1 MKRVLFIC
9 IHNSA
14 RSQMAE
20 EYLRL
25 LAPDRF
31 EAESAGMEPTAI
43 NPLVIEAMQ
52 EEGINLSAK
61 KTQGVFELF
70 KQGRLFQYVITVCAE
85 SVEEKCPLFPGVTH
99 RMHLPFPDPS
109 TFTGSHEE
117 KLARVREVRDA
128 IKATI
133 KEFIEWDATGGE
145 KRLGRTWDL
154 NPAQPAQ

>member
-31 EAESAGMEPTAI
+31 EPESAGMEPTTI
-43 NPLVIEAMQ
+43 NPLVIEAMR
-52 EEGINLSAK
+52 EEGIELLGK
-61 KTQGVFELF
+61 KTRSVFELF
-70 KQGRLFQYVITVCAE
+70 KQGRLFHYVITVCSE

-99 RMHLPFPDPS
+99 RMHLPFPDPA
-109 TFTGSHEE
+109 TFTGTHEE
-117 KLARVREVRDA
+117 KLTQVREVRDA

-133 KEFIEWDATGGE
+133 QEFIDWDAPGGE
-145 KRLGRTWDL
+145 KPLGRTWDL
-154 NPAQPAQ
+154 NPAQPVE

>member
-43 NPLVIEAMQ
+43 NPLVIAVMQ
-52 EEGINLSAK
+52 EEGIDLSGKAP
-61 KTQGVFELF
+61 QSVFELF
-70 KQGRLFQYVITVCAE
+70 KQGRLYHYVITVCSE

-99 RMHLPFPDPS
+99 RVHLPFPDPAAFIG
-109 TFTGSHEE
+109 TREE
-117 KLARVREVRDA
+117 KMAQVREVRDA

-133 KEFIEWDATGGE
+133 QEFIEWDVKGGE
-145 KRLGRTWDL
+145 KPLGRTWDL
-154 NPAQPAQ
+154 NPAQAME